1 MGSDTRQKAMQDRR
15 QRPARRRSSALQAR
29 DTDNYLLVDRDTVI
43 FQEGERGVCAYMIER
58 GRVEISVERSGQKI
72 VLAHR
77 GPGEVFGEMAIID
90 EKPRSATVTALE
102 PCDLLLITREQL
114 SNRIQETDPVLR
126 MCLSVILERFRATL
140 LRLQLIHHDEL
151 PPLVREGNDEAPA
164 SAHDQAIREIMLE
177 RELHRALRQEEFEL
191 HYQPIV
197 DLASGALAGF
207 EALIRWRH
215 ERRGLIAPVVF
226 IPTAEASGLIAPIGQ
241 WVFRRAC
248 LTLTELSSCRSPGW
262 SRSPLFMSVNFSVRD
277 FSNSAF
283 LPEIRRVLAETGVD
297 PSAIKLEITE
307 SLLMNEP
314 EVAAAS
320 LRACRDLGM
329 RIAID
334 DFGTGYSSLSYLHKF
349 PIDTINIDRSFISS
363 MHERAESAQI
373 VGSIVHLANGL
384 GIDVVAEGIE
394 DAQQVALLQ
403 GLGCQFGQGY
413 QFSKPLPHAEALEFT
428 RVQTMTAG
436 VSAA

>member
-1 MGSDTRQKAMQDRR
+1 MQDKGRG
-15 QRPARRRSSALQAR
+15 PAKRCSSALQAR
-29 DTDNYLLVDRDTVI
+29 DTDSYLLVDRDTVI
-43 FQEGERGVCAYMIER
+43 FHEGERGFCAYMIER

-114 SNRIQETDPVLR
+114 TSRIQQTDPVLR
-126 MCLSVILERFRATL
+126 MYLSVILERFRATL

-151 PPLVREGNDEAPA
+151 PPFAFDGSDKAPA
-164 SAHDQAIREIMLE
+164 AVHDQAIREIMLE
-177 RELHRALRQEEFEL
+177 RELHRALHQEEFEL

-197 DLASGALAGF
+197 DLASGALAGY

-215 ERRGLIAPVVF
+215 QQRGLIAPMVF
-226 IPTAEASGLIAPIGQ
+226 IPTAEASGLIVPIGQ

-248 LTLTELSSCRSPGW
+248 LTLSELSSRRSPGP
-262 SRSPLFMSVNFSVRD
+262 RPSPLFMSVNFSVRD
-277 FSNSAF
+277 FGDAAF
-283 LPEIRRVLAETGVD
+283 LPAIREVLAETGVD
-297 PSAIKLEITE
+297 PAAIQLEITE

-320 LRACRDLGM
+320 LRACCDLGM

-334 DFGTGYSSLSYLHKF
+334 DFGTGYSSMSYLHKF
-349 PIDTINIDRSFISS
+349 PVDTIKIDRSFVSS

-373 VGSIVHLANGL
+373 VDSIVHLANCL
-384 GIDVVAEGIE
+384 GIDAVAEGIE
-394 DAQQVALLQ
+394 TLQQVSLLQ
-403 GLGCQFGQGY
+403 GLGCRFGQGY
-413 QFSKPLPHAEALEFT
+413 LFSKPLPQAEALAFA
-428 RVQTMTAG
+428 RAQTVTSG

>member
-1 MGSDTRQKAMQDRR
+1 MQGKRRGSAQRR
-15 QRPARRRSSALQAR
+15 ANTLQGR
-29 DTDNYLLVDRDTVI
+29 DADNYLLVEQGTVI
-43 FQEGERGVCAYMIER
+43 FEEGERGFCAYMIER

-72 VLAHR
+72 VLADR
-77 GPGEVFGEMAIID
+77 GQGEVFGEMAIID
-90 EKPRSATVTALE
+90 DKPRSATVTALE

-114 SNRIQETDPVLR
+114 TNRIQQTDPVLR

-151 PPLVREGNDEAPA
+151 PPLGPEATDKAPA
-164 SAHDQAIREIMLE
+164 SFHDHAIREIMLE

-197 DLASGALAGF
+197 RLPDGALAGF

-215 ERRGLIAPVVF
+215 EERGLIPPTVF
-226 IPTAEASGLIAPIGQ
+226 IPTAEASGLIVPIGQ

-248 LTLTELSSCRSPGW
+248 LALTELSACGFPATGQSP
-262 SRSPLFMSVNFSVRD
+262 PLFMSVNSSVRD
-277 FSNSAF
+277 FSDSTF
-283 LPEIRRVLAETGVD
+283 LPEIRKALAESGVA
-297 PSAIKLEITE
+297 PAAIKLEITE

-320 LRACRDLGM
+320 LRACSGLGM

-349 PIDTINIDRSFISS
+349 PIDTIKIDRSFISN
-363 MHERAESAQI
+363 MHECEQSAQI
-373 VGSIVHLANGL
+373 VASIVHLANCL

-394 DAQQVALLQ
+394 GREQVSRLQ
-403 GLGCQFGQGY
+403 DLGCQFGQGY
-413 QFSKPLPHAEALEFT
+413 LFAKPLPLAEALAFT
-428 RVQTMTAG
+428 RDRATSDA
-436 VSAA
+436 SAA